1 MTFDDLKGRPSPEK
15 WNQLLDRLA
24 AMRVAS
30 GPGIRVYQG
39 PQGQVVSALQ
49 SRRRPADRTVPFEV
63 TGPTKEEDAWHA
75 TVGEG
80 YVVERDVKRPTGG
93 NSVILH
99 TADNHFEEESV
110 DELRKFVI
118 EAGESIFVRVEVNK
132 RGEIAI
138 TPEDPP
144 EDPEPPAVTLEVGS
158 TADTKSEHYAP
169 EIGATLPGQP
179 GVYYYELARFTAG
192 EEEGSLVME
201 PVLAGQHVCHWQEL
215 PTFENAGGATIWKE
229 WAAAT
234 GVYKTKGITAL
245 APLTATAQE
254 NSVELSF
261 GGAKDLDLTVE
272 TLEYIIL
279 DGYFAPNENASPQ
292 SVTHYWRGGVYIGSS
307 ESETDPLEGL
317 DEPPA
322 GLIQQTVTRMQLVS

>member
-1 MTFDDLKGRPSPEK
+1 MNFDDLKGRPSPEK

-49 SRRRPADRTVPFEV
+49 ARRRPADRTVPFEV
-63 TGPTKEEDAWHA
+63 TGPTKEEDAWHV

-110 DELRKFVI
+110 DQLRKFTI

-169 EIGATLPGQP
+169 EIGATVPGQP

-201 PVLAGQHVCHWQEL
+201 PVLTGQHICHWQEL

-245 APLTATAQE
+245 APLTATAQDD
-254 NSVELSF
+254 SVELAF
-261 GGAKDLDLTVE
+261 GGGQDLKLEVLTVTLSIDFNAE
-272 TLEYIIL
+272 TFDFGAVSEIETFYWQNGIYVGQTAPS
-279 DGYFAPNENASPQ
+279 DEDYSPATQRVHYFANNNANP
-292 SVTHYWRGGVYIGSS
+292 GV
-307 ESETDPLEGL
+307 
-317 DEPPA
+317 
-322 GLIQQTVTRMQLVS
+322 

>member
-49 SRRRPADRTVPFEV
+49 ARRRPADRTVPFEV
-63 TGPTKEEDAWHA
+63 TGPTKDGEAWHV

-80 YVVERDVKRPTGG
+80 YVVERDVKRAEEADA
-93 NSVILH
+93 VILH
-99 TADNHFEEESV
+99 EADNHFEEEPA

-132 RGEIAI
+132 RGEISI
-138 TPEDPP
+138 TPDDPP

-169 EIGATLPGQP
+169 EIGATLPGEP
-179 GVYYYELARFTAG
+179 GTYYYELARFTAG

-201 PVLAGQHVCHWQEL
+201 PVLTGQHICHWQEL
-215 PTFENAGGATIWKE
+215 PTFENAGGETIWKE

-245 APLTATAQE
+245 APLTVTGNE
-254 NSVELSF
+254 DDVEISF
-261 GGAKDLDLTVE
+261 EGALDLDLKVRTVSMQVDSGNDSALKLSG
-272 TLEYIIL
+272 TDPLGDSSI
-279 DGYFAPNENASPQ
+279 
-292 SVTHYWRGGVYIGSS
+292 VTHYWRGGVYVGS
-307 ESETDPLEGL
+307 TAPAGDPPEGL
-317 DEPPA
+317 ITQEVA
-322 GLIQQTVTRMQLVS
+322 KLMVSL